1 MITSESCLYY
11 TTTIR
16 IRKIREID
24 TLLESLNLTASPLK
38 KDPSCLKGDVGFV
51 KLFKTYE
58 IGDVSEEE
66 LEEEEEVVEVD
77 ELGVEYFD
85 KFPTRD
91 DWIMKR
97 QLEPRIYPEDLRRI
111 RNFTRRIR
119 GMHIFVQNFTYI
131 MEFLIVEDIS
141 SAIDPCL
148 SQVVLGKPFVKV
160 SNMTYDPSL
169 G

>member
-1 MITSESCLYY
+1 MNDNNPPSLAYTTLQRLECESIITSESPN
-11 TTTIR
+11 IFR

-66 LEEEEEVVEVD
+66 LEEEEVVEVD

-91 DWIMKR
+91 EEYKDS
-97 QLEPRIYPEDLRRI
+97 Q
-111 RNFTRRIR
+111 
-119 GMHIFVQNFTYI
+119 
-131 MEFLIVEDIS
+131 MEVDEV
-141 SAIDPCL
+141 ANQMPHKIDQFR
-148 SQVVLGKPFVKV
+148 SIA
-160 SNMTYDPSL
+160 NMEKEYKQSV
-169 G
+169 